1 MMLRNDTKTHQKIIE
16 GERSGV
22 GIIKLGKIETV
33 FKEISFS
40 EADRASLSVTVASSY
55 SLFPLNVSL

>member
-1 MMLRNDTKTHQKIIE
+1 MMLRNYTKTHQKIIE

-40 EADRASLSVTVASSY
+40 EADRASHSVTVASSY